1 MKIYVRT
8 LVATTTDERI
18 MMLEELD
25 ASPVNGLDDVAI
37 ANTSKTFL
45 KGFCAY
51 DTATGL
57 YIAWAK
63 TKKELLVKLKEMEL
77 RIKEARKTELY
88 QRRIKEFEEM
98 RKL

>member
-8 LVATTTDERI
+8 IVATTTDERV

-37 ANTSKTFL
+37 ANTSKTYL
-45 KGFCAY
+45 KGFSAY

-57 YIAWAK
+57 HIAWAK
-63 TKKELLVKLKEMEL
+63 TKKELLLKLKEMEL

-88 QRRIKEFEEM
+88 QIKIKEFEEM
-98 RKL
+98 KKL